1 MNNWNFTGNLGKN
14 AELKTTQSGK
24 NVCTFSVA
32 VTSGYGD
39 NQKTT
44 WANCAIFGKRA
55 EGKLPQYLVQ
65 GQKVAISGEVQL
77 DEWEKDGVKKS
88 ALKVFVN
95 SLDLV
100 GEKKAEA
107 QPQQQQPPINNSQ
120 PAPQRTS
127 GFDDFDQD
135 IPFANP
141 YKNIEHL
148 V

>member
-14 AELKTTQSGK
+14 AELKTTQAGK

-55 EGKLPQYLVQ
+55 EGKLPQYLVK
-65 GQKVAISGEVQL
+65 GQQVAISGEVQL
-77 DEWEKDGVKKS
+77 DEWEKDGVKNK
-88 ALKVFVN
+88 AIKVMVN
-95 SLDLV
+95 SLDLI
-100 GEKKAEA
+100 GEKKAEQQAPMQQPTQPVA
-107 QPQQQQPPINNSQ
+107 QPVPMTDN
-120 PAPQRTS
+120 
-127 GFDDFDQD
+127 FDDD